1 MARKAFL
8 LALGLVTLSRVAS
21 AQIGMGERE
30 DPLRLRSQDPLAT
43 QDPPVYLKSLTSREG
58 KKNLETR
65 EEIEEHH
72 LLDETINRL
81 GRAFELRDPEA
92 LESCLVTGKRRIYL
106 ALDIDEQRRRHYG
119 PGQVRHIFGRLFRDI
134 ETRSFVYDSSE
145 IEHQSG
151 GAVFRADWTYVVL
164 DTDEVVTERLQF
176 KLEQSAN
183 DWRVYDI
190 RAASR

>member
-1 MARKAFL
+1 MVRKAFL
-8 LALGLVTLSRVAS
+8 VALGLATLSSATS
-21 AQIGMGERE
+21 AQIRDKGRE
-30 DPLRLRSQDPLAT
+30 DALRIGSQDPFAK
-43 QDPPVYLKSLTSREG
+43 QDPPVYLKTLTSREED
-58 KKNLETR
+58 NPETR
-65 EEIEEHH
+65 KEIEKDH

-134 ETRSFVYDSSE
+134 ETHSFVYDSSE
-145 IEHQSG
+145 VEHQSG

-176 KLEQSAN
+176 KLEQSAD

>member
-1 MARKAFL
+1 MSSAAF
-8 LALGLVTLSRVAS
+8 
-21 AQIGMGERE
+21 AQIGVGERD
-30 DPLRLRSQDPLAT
+30 DPLRIRKRDPFAG
-43 QDPPVYLKSLTSREG
+43 QDPPVYLKTLTSREG
-58 KKNLETR
+58 NDPETR
-65 EEIEEHH
+65 EDIEEDHR
-72 LLDETINRL
+72 LDETINRL

-176 KLEQSAN
+176 KLEQGAN